1 MNFTFSPTDP
11 CYRLTK
17 RIMSFLGLPF
27 RRNAGI
33 WRVFC
38 AQLLY
43 RYEEIKMGIVHIKR
57 EVLFHTAHSINPW
70 RGLRRRLLSWPPFP
84 VWYLRFNPR
93 FCLFG
98 LPTSPPDTLA

>member
-17 RIMSFLGLPF
+17 HIMSFLGLPF

-43 RYEEIKMGIVHIKR
+43 RYEEMKMGIVHIKR

-70 RGLRRRLLSWPPFP
+70 RGLRRRLLSGHLF
-84 VWYLRFNPR
+84 
-93 FCLFG
+93 LFG
-98 LPTSPPDTLA
+98 TCGSIPGSASLVSPHLRLTP